1 MAGRR
6 GLRWLLRHDP
16 GLAASRRAARV
27 AVVATVAFMLTRYGL
42 GSPTIAVYAVF
53 GAIGFGVLSQ
63 VVGTPRERTRTLV
76 ACFVAGTVLVTIGT
90 LLAGSTAAATIGML
104 VVGVVVAFL
113 PTGGPRAAGV
123 ASGLQLLYILPSFP
137 PYAPETLPGRLIGLA
152 IGMGLLAIADRVL
165 WPPRP
170 IESYACR
177 AAAAARTI
185 ADLVDAATT
194 GVGDLPTRRAVAE
207 HADGRLKLL
216 ATPWEERPTG
226 PGAEDRGLAHLG
238 AALRAVRGRVE
249 VLVAGDTESAGDAP
263 AECVNPD
270 VRAPL
275 AATAASLRR
284 TADALVGHGPP
295 PEVADVDAAR
305 ASYTARR
312 LAALATVGA
321 GEEAIARA
329 RAAVAVGQILSSA
342 RVAVQAAR
350 IVVDPRGRTR
360 TPAPGDLAWWTTAL
374 HPAAVVAANPR
385 PPLTAVGVPAERG
398 APRSRARAG
407 PVRGGR
413 ARPLARAVGPAG
425 DADAD
430 ADVGDDDARD
440 PAPRDR
446 RDDGGRGARGRPAR
460 ARRAGRPWSTRCS
473 SPSCASPPSARAR
486 CSG

>member
-16 GLAASRRAARV
+16 GLAASRRAGRV
-27 AVVATVAFMLTRYGL
+27 AVVATVAFMLTRYGF
-42 GSPTIAVYAVF
+42 GSPTMAVYAVF

-76 ACFVAGTVLVTIGT
+76 ACFAAGSVLAALGT

-152 IGMGLLAIADRVL
+152 IGMGLLTIADRVL
-165 WPPRP
+165 WPSRP

-177 AAAAARTI
+177 AAAAARAI

-284 TADALVGHGPP
+284 TADALLGHGPP
-295 PEVADVDAAR
+295 PEVADVAAAR
-305 ASYTARR
+305 AAYTARR
-312 LAALATVGA
+312 LAALATV
-321 GEEAIARA
+321 
-329 RAAVAVGQILSSA
+329 
-342 RVAVQAAR
+342 
-350 IVVDPRGRTR
+350 
-360 TPAPGDLAWWTTAL
+360 
-374 HPAAVVAANPR
+374 
-385 PPLTAVGVPAERG
+385 
-398 APRSRARAG
+398 
-407 PVRGGR
+407 
-413 ARPLARAVGPAG
+413 
-425 DADAD
+425 
-430 ADVGDDDARD
+430 
-440 PAPRDR
+440 
-446 RDDGGRGARGRPAR
+446 
-460 ARRAGRPWSTRCS
+460 
-473 SPSCASPPSARAR
+473 
-486 CSG
+486 